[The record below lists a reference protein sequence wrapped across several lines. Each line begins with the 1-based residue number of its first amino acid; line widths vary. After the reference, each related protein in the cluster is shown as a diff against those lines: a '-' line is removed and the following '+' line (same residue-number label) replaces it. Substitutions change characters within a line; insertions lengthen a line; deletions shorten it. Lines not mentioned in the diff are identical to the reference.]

1 MAGNDA
7 REHREVA
14 GAPGGERLEGVAVR
28 GGDREA
34 GQTEGASP
42 HPRRERC
49 AGNDMTLARLRIDDL
64 AAHPRAG

>member
-1 MAGNDA
+1 
-7 REHREVA
+7 
-14 GAPGGERLEGVAVR
+14 VR